1 MPASLVRGL
10 QWLAFVVLCNGV
22 GFLSALVATDP
33 AYYQALARPAWA
45 PPPSVFAPAWTTLY
59 TLMGT
64 ATWLVWT
71 RTRGPV
77 RRHAMIVFAVQ
88 LALNFAW
95 SPVFFG
101 LHQPG
106 LGIVVILGVLV
117 AVGVMLVTYG
127 RLVRWAGALL
137 VPLLLWV
144 AFASCLNI
152 ALWWHNR

>member
-1 MPASLVRGL
+1 MTPRGLRAL
-10 QWLAFVVLCNGV
+10 QWLAFVALCNGV
-22 GFLSALVATDP
+22 GFLSALIATDP
-33 AYYQALARPAWA
+33 GYYEALVRPSWA
-45 PPPSVFAPAWTTLY
+45 PPPSVFAPVWTALY

-64 ATWLVWT
+64 ATWVVWG

-77 RRHAMIVFAVQ
+77 RRRAMVSFAVQ

-106 LGIVVILGVLV
+106 LAVLVILAVLV
-117 AVGVMLVTYG
+117 AVRTMLVVYG
-127 RLVRWAGALL
+127 RIVWWAGALL

-144 AFASCLNI
+144 AFATCLNI
-152 ALWWHNR
+152 ALWWQAR